1 MSNYHIKHLEEYYQV
16 YRKSIRE
23 PESFWEEIAE
33 EHFLW
38 RKKWDSVLDWDLDAR
53 IVSPSS
59 SLPTVEVIFIKPQNS
74 NLL

>member
-1 MSNYHIKHLEEYYQV
+1 V
-16 YRKSIRE
+16 KS
-23 PESFWEEIAE
+23 SFNNNILYKGG
-33 EHFLW
+33 F
-38 RKKWDSVLDWDLDAR
+38 SVLDWDLDAR